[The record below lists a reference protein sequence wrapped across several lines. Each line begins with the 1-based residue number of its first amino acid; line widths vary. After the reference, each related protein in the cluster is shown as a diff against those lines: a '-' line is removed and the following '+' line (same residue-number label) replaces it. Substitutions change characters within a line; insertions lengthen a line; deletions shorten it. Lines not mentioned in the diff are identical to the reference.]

1 MNHYTRS
8 LERFEFCKTT
18 PAAE

>member
-8 LERFEFCKTT
+8 LERFEFYKTT